1 MDSENYADKYRMID
15 IPKVFKTFISEDYF
29 RNCITCDKYLLDDD
43 TEYVIEK
50 VIREGYVE
58 LEYSMCLD
66 CVDKMRQKMSK
77 ESMERVNHY
86 FEVNFNF
93 FEKRYDLF
101 ASQNSKID
109 DYISRSLFKD
119 KSIHDLDEY
128 QLLGHCRGNKMLL
141 SVFPYIVCKDAI
153 EEVQELLSAKTREEL
168 DDFTDKYFGLPPDLK
183 EILRNKRPV
192 LL

>member
-1 MDSENYADKYRMID
+1 MDSESSHDKYNVID
-15 IPKVFKTFISEDYF
+15 IPKVFKTFISEEYF
-29 RNCITCDKYLLDDD
+29 RNCITCDKYLLDDE

-66 CVDKMRQKMSK
+66 CVEKMRQKMSK
-77 ESMERVNHY
+77 ESMERINQY
-86 FEVNFNF
+86 FEQNFNF
-93 FEKRYDLF
+93 YDRRYDLF
-101 ASQNSKID
+101 ASQSSNID

-141 SVFPYIVCKDAI
+141 SVFPYIVSKDAI

-168 DDFTDKYFGLPPDLK
+168 DDFTDKHFGLPPDMK
-183 EILRNKRPV
+183 EILRTKRPV

>member
-1 MDSENYADKYRMID
+1 MDPESSDDKYNMIE
-15 IPKVFKTFISEDYF
+15 IPKMFRTFISEEYF
-29 RNCITCDKYLLDDD
+29 RNCITCDKYLLDDE

-66 CVDKMRQKMSK
+66 CVEKMRQKMSK
-77 ESMERVNHY
+77 ESMDRINQY
-86 FEVNFNF
+86 FEENFNF
-93 FEKRYDLF
+93 YARRYDLV
-101 ASQNSKID
+101 ASQSSNID
-109 DYISRSLFKD
+109 DYISHSLFKD
-119 KSIHDLDEY
+119 KPIRDLEEY
-128 QLLGHCRGNKMLL
+128 QLLGHCRGDKMLL
-141 SVFPYIVCKDAI
+141 SVFPYIVSKDAI

-168 DDFTDKYFGLPPDLK
+168 DDFTDRNFGLPPDLK

>member
-1 MDSENYADKYRMID
+1 MDSENAADKYHMID
-15 IPKVFKTFISEDYF
+15 IPKVFRTFISEDYF
-29 RNCITCDKYLLDDD
+29 RNCITCDKYLLDEE

-58 LEYSMCLD
+58 LEYSMCLE
-66 CVDKMRQKMSK
+66 CVEKMRQKMSK

-86 FEVNFNF
+86 FEENFNF
-93 FEKRYDLF
+93 YDKRYDLF
-101 ASQNSKID
+101 ASKISNID
-109 DYISRSLFKD
+109 DYISHSLFKD

-141 SVFPYIVCKDAI
+141 SVFPYIVSKDAI

-168 DDFTDKYFGLPPDLK
+168 DDFTDKHFGLPPDLK
-183 EILRNKRPV
+183 EILRTKRPV